1 MSKRKVEAVVR
12 DGADQF
18 ERFHWGN
25 PPKRIRKVRLSKR
38 PRVLVEIGE
47 LVAVTYRTAKGATR
61 RDDWIHEHSRPRP
74 RLAYDAETGALHIV
88 GGAYRITEEG
98 IED

>member
-1 MSKRKVEAVVR
+1 MSRKLKRLVT

-18 ERFHWGN
+18 QRFHWGN
-25 PPKRIRKVRLSKR
+25 APKRGRTVTVAKR

-47 LVAVTYRTAKGATR
+47 LVAVTYRTSKGGTR

-88 GGAYRITEEG
+88 GGAYRITEDG